1 MGLFGK
7 KTPAI
12 LTEFERKVYGCNML
26 NENKT
31 SRATYVAQLKVG
43 QDLFFKPA
51 PTKDYPD
58 TIGVFT
64 KKGEQIGFLHY
75 TLVNELR
82 GMYANNNASVTV
94 ASIDHS
100 PQGLGV
106 TMHIIIYK

>member
-7 KTPAI
+7 NAPEVIA
-12 LTEFERKVYGCNML
+12 EYERKVYGCEAL

-31 SRATYVAQLKVG
+31 SRATYIAKLKVG

-51 PTKDYPD
+51 PTKEYPD

-75 TLVNELR
+75 TFVNELR
-82 GMYANNNASVTV
+82 GMYANNKASATV

-100 PQGLGV
+100 PRGLGV